1 MTETIFKNSTILN
14 NAMLLADKEIQ
25 KVVDYLTMHGDAWN
39 EFMDL
44 KMHDANYMQADEFTF
59 EYNNATITFNE
70 NYIQELFIR
79 WCENEYDYFK
89 DWCEGN
95 CIDLKSIQSYIGRT
109 SMFYLGNLHGENL
122 EDILAICNDDFAD
135 SYIELTN
142 GKVDFTESMKNYDG
156 DNYDDFLADLLAI
169 TNNLYDDVVGYLN
182 DIIKVYEYI
191 KSVKDNQCE
200 AFKNYVH
207 EDWLSSVGLY

>member
-1 MTETIFKNSTILN
+1 MTETILKNSTILN

-25 KVVDYLTMHGDAWN
+25 KVVDYLTMYDDAWN

-44 KMHDANYMQADEFTF
+44 KMYDANYMQIDEFTF
-59 EYNNATITFNE
+59 EYNNATITFKE
-70 NYIQELFIR
+70 DYIRDLFIR
-79 WCENEYDYFK
+79 WCEDEYDYFK
-89 DWCEGN
+89 EWCRGN
-95 CIDLKSIQSYIGRT
+95 CIDLKSIQNYIGRT
-109 SMFYLGNLHGENL
+109 SSFYLGNLHGENL
-122 EDILAICNDDFAD
+122 ENILAICNDDFAD

-142 GKVDFTESMKNYDG
+142 GKVDFIESMKNYDG
-156 DNYDDFLADLLAI
+156 DNYDDFLADLLVI
-169 TNNLYDDVVGYLN
+169 TNNLYDDTINYLN

-200 AFKNYVH
+200 TFKIYVH